1 MIQKNIREV
10 KILNAEFQNGK
21 VHYIRVSIDSWNPAW
36 GTTDYT
42 VEGGK
47 EFSIINKMGQHCGA
61 TFEEIE
67 LIKQAYERALKLDF
81 SNFQIQDKE

>member
-10 KILNAEFQNGK
+10 KILSAEFENGK
-21 VHYIRVSIDSWNPAW
+21 VNFIRVSIDSWNPAW
-36 GTTDYT
+36 GGQTFT

-47 EFSIINKMGQHCGA
+47 EFSISTNGGLVCGA

-67 LIKQAYERALKLDF
+67 LIKQAYARAVTLDF
-81 SNFQIQDKE
+81 SNFQIQDEE